1 MTIAAQAVG
10 EEPARARTHAS
21 PPAGPRLENGT
32 PAPSHVI
39 CPGGIVSVPATC
51 RLPGAGGG
59 TQGGLRDGKEGF
71 RGVGVGGYHHGDRP
85 GEDAEEDLQAR

>member
-21 PPAGPRLENGT
+21 LPAEAAWKTGT
-32 PAPSHVI
+32 PAPPHLI
-39 CPGGIVSVPATC
+39 CPGGIVSVPDTG

-59 TQGGLRDGKEGF
+59 EQGGLNDCRQRG
-71 RGVGVGGYHHGDRP
+71 GVGVGGYHHRDRSR
-85 GEDAEEDLQAR
+85 EDAEEDLKAR